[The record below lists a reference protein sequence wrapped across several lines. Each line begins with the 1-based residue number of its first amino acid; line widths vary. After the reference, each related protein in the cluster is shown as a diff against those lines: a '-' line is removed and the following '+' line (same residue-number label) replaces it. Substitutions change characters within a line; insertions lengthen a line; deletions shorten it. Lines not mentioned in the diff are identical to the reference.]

1 MKTHILYNM
10 NFNSLYKLNNKGKI
24 YQWDVKVVEHGDGTY
39 DIVTSNG
46 EKTGKK
52 VIHTR
57 NVPKGKAK
65 RTVLE
70 QAISEAISKR
80 KAKMKKECYTENLA
94 DLDDPKKSR
103 IIRPML
109 AVKFAMSLAKNSK
122 KSGITFPCAC
132 QRKLDGLRMMAH
144 REGNQIVIES
154 RQGLVFENFDK
165 LKKDLFEVL
174 KDQPEGF
181 YLDGELYTNDLM
193 FNKISGV
200 CKKLQDTLTDEE
212 VETINKI
219 HYHVYDCFDL
229 DDMDIPLSRR
239 LEIIDELPKVDMV
252 DIVETIHVESE
263 QDILHNHSKFV
274 EEGYEGTM
282 LRNYDSVYQLNK
294 RSKDLQKY
302 KNFMEKEFTIVGY
315 HEGQGD
321 EAGMVVWECETK
333 DGGEFAVR
341 PRGTREMKREWFK
354 NADDYIGKPLTVIFQ
369 EYSEY
374 GIPRFPVGK
383 DIREGY

>member
-229 DDMDIPLSRR
+229 DDMDISLSRR

-294 RSKDLQKY
+294 RSKRSPEIQK
-302 KNFMEKEFTIVGY
+302 F
-315 HEGQGD
+315 H
-321 EAGMVVWECETK
+321 
-333 DGGEFAVR
+333 GERVHNR
-341 PRGTREMKREWFK
+341 W
-354 NADDYIGKPLTVIFQ
+354 L
-369 EYSEY
+369 S
-374 GIPRFPVGK
+374 
-383 DIREGY
+383 